1 MRRWWRWWRSSFCPW
16 IDLKYLYFDW
26 TPTNRQSH
34 FDISQMVNQ
43 FFPLSLSMS
52 SIVHKSSS
60 VLCYFSIFFSLFEQ
74 ICTLDC
80 TNNSSSNNNRNSR
93 RNNEP
98 KLMKFFYLLL
108 TSTVN
113 FIDSEYGYVDFL
125 EFDMAFN
132 RKMSKAFNVLPHCL
146 ARYNICTGI
155 QMQTDRLEEQWFIVQ
170 SILSLKQTDDAWK
183 SSIP

>member
-1 MRRWWRWWRSSFCPW
+1 
-16 IDLKYLYFDW
+16 
-26 TPTNRQSH
+26 
-34 FDISQMVNQ
+34 MVNQ

-170 SILSLKQTDDAWK
+170 SIHSLNKPMTHANLRFPRIFHLFLIIYQEK
-183 SSIP
+183 NP